1 MGNAAFNPLSALT
14 GATMVAICAHSPS
27 RALVAEIMRETLAV
41 AEALGCTPQVS
52 IEQRL
57 AGAEQVGE
65 HKTSMLQDLEAGRP
79 LELDPIVT
87 AVIELAELTR
97 VDVPALRA
105 VHAATD
111 LLDRTRRGAPAPR

>member
-1 MGNAAFNPLSALT
+1 
-14 GATMVAICAHSPS
+14 
-27 RALVAEIMRETLAV
+27 MRETLAV
-41 AEALGCTPQVS
+41 AEALGVSPRVS

-65 HKTSMLQDLEAGRP
+65 HKTSMLQDLEAGRA

-87 AVIELAELTR
+87 AVIELAALAD

-111 LLDRTRRGAPAPR
+111 LLDATRSAAAPR